1 MSFTVTVTPNET
13 FPDGSGVT
21 RAMLRNAA
29 SPGVSIGG
37 GAGDANIANDASI
50 HPKKLAAV
58 TEGQILVGSA
68 TAHDSGSNK
77 QLAAVLPSSGA
88 SITAAGVI
96 TPSDGKVTH
105 AKLAATNDNDNVIKG
120 ANSGTSITSA
130 ASGDLIL
137 VADSND
143 SYSLQSITLGNLCN
157 TGTVNVITPAASFD
171 MDVNFPVNSFAIAAN
186 STLTPTGH
194 PASGEYQTSILYITN
209 GSGSDR
215 TLTLAAG
222 SGSEIWSV
230 LKYSSA
236 TPTFTI
242 PDGESAVLSVMAF
255 NGSQIGAFAATA

>member
-77 QLAAVLPSSGA
+77 QLAAVSPSSGA

-105 AKLAATNDNDNVIKG
+105 AKLAATSSNIVKG
-120 ANSGTSITSA
+120 ATTITSA
-130 ASGDLIL
+130 ASADLVL
-137 VADSND
+137 VADAND
-143 SYSLQSITLGNLCN
+143 SDNLKSIPLGNLCN
-157 TGTVNVITPAASFD
+157 TGTVNVITPAATFN
-171 MDVNFPVNSFAIAAN
+171 MDVSFPVNSFAIAAN

-209 GSGSDR
+209 GSGDDR

-222 SGSEIWSV
+222 SGSKAWSV

-255 NGSQIGAFAATA
+255 SGSQIGAFAATA